1 MNFYTISKFR
11 DVVASLLKKPRE
23 GYASL
28 VADICNE
35 LQSMPDNILRD
46 SNERIIQTS
55 EYRVVKIRM
64 ANSGQ
69 KLSKANGFRLVYF
82 VSLVTNDVVLLTV
95 FPKRGAKGIENIP
108 AAEYI
113 RLQFEVINESKS
125 KTLHQV
131 DIVNGLAE
139 LSKIASLS
147 GENPATP
154 DK

>member
-1 MNFYTISKFR
+1 MNFYTISTFR

-28 VADICNE
+28 VADICN
-35 LQSMPDNILRD
+35 
-46 SNERIIQTS
+46 
-55 EYRVVKIRM
+55 
-64 ANSGQ
+64 
-69 KLSKANGFRLVYF
+69 
-82 VSLVTNDVVLLTV
+82 
-95 FPKRGAKGIENIP
+95 ENIP

-147 GENPATP
+147 GENPEPP